1 MGTLFVNMLFF
12 LQIIQKEN
20 FAAFL
25 VLVILIGIGYALGIG
40 ICKLWQYIFPKKEF
54 SGEKAYK
61 INLSVGNKLGEGQ
74 FGEVY
79 KIKQRESGMLCA
91 AKLFKIPS

>member
-1 MGTLFVNMLFF
+1 MFGYFALLVDFISVNFPVNL
-12 LQIIQKEN
+12 
-20 FAAFL
+20 AFYI
-25 VLVILIGIGYALGIG
+25 VSGIFWLYFD
-40 ICKLWQYIFPKKEF
+40 IFSPKKEF

-91 AKLFKIPS
+91 AKLFKVPY